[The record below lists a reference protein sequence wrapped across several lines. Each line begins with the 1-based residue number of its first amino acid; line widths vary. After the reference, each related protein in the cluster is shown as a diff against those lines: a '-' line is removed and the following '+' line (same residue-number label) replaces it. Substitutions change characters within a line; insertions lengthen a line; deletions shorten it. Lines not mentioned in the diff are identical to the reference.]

1 MNIIYT
7 MCIKKETV
15 IMERNFPV
23 ILSELRKEKGLSQK
37 EAAMHL
43 DISQALLSHY
53 EKGIRECGQS
63 FLLKVADFYGV
74 TTDYLLGR
82 SKIRNGLEVDGNL
95 LEPGSEDEKP
105 GVVTYLKASAIMRNR
120 LAGVDQHFDRI
131 LESVLAV
138 QLYKILVLEAKAGN
152 IPKNWA
158 GRAFCDG
165 DVYANDLFI
174 NMIDNA
180 SNAAV
185 RPSKGKKTFEDEE
198 VPEAIRTLLDSAEA
212 MIFEAM
218 TKDLPPIP
226 IEYMK

>member
-1 MNIIYT
+1 
-7 MCIKKETV
+7 
-15 IMERNFPV
+15 
-23 ILSELRKEKGLSQK
+23 
-37 EAAMHL
+37 
-43 DISQALLSHY
+43 
-53 EKGIRECGQS
+53 
-63 FLLKVADFYGV
+63 
-74 TTDYLLGR
+74 
-82 SKIRNGLEVDGNL
+82 
-95 LEPGSEDEKP
+95 
-105 GVVTYLKASAIMRNR
+105 MRNR

-198 VPEAIRTLLDSAEA
+198 VPEATRTLLDSAEA